1 MKLAGLTWWRNNYGS
16 ILQAYALQK
25 KINSIDGV
33 TYEIIN
39 QYGKKIT
46 SVDNFMDKVKAI
58 GIKKT
63 LQRAFWKFGVRKL
76 RRRSQNIQN
85 FVDKHLKVSQN
96 QYSEYTLQQAN
107 KEYDGFFCGSDQIW
121 NPTMEKIG
129 SMYWLGF
136 SEDSKIRIAY
146 APSIGVDRISKE
158 SQAIIR
164 KTLSRFTAV
173 SCREENGTKLI
184 NNILGEEKCIT
195 VLDPTLMVEKN
206 VWDQLCS
213 ERKYE
218 EPYIFVY
225 MLRGTKEQR
234 KMIEAFAKEK
244 KLKIVTMPFME
255 TEYTVWYDLKF
266 GDIKYWDAAPD
277 EFVSVIRYAKW
288 VFTDSFHSMIF
299 SCIYHIPFFT
309 FPKLGKAQMDR
320 ITGLQEL
327 LEIDSRM
334 INDYTDIKRVLS
346 KKIDWRR
353 VDEIIDRRR
362 KISQKYLYDSIEK
375 GRMKE

>member
-136 SEDSKIRIAY
+136 SEDSKMRIAY

-375 GRMKE
+375 GRMEE

>member
-76 RRRSQNIQN
+76 RKRSQNIQN
-85 FVDKHLKVSQN
+85 FVDKYLEVSQN

-136 SEDSKIRIAY
+136 SEDSKLRIAY
-146 APSIGVDRISKE
+146 APSIGVDQISQE
-158 SQAIIR
+158 SQRIIR
-164 KTLSRFTAV
+164 KNLSRFTAI

-234 KMIEAFAKEK
+234 KMIEAFAKKK

-266 GDIKYWDAAPD
+266 GDIKYWDAGPD

-309 FPKLGKAQMDR
+309 FPKIGKAQMDR

-334 INDYTDIKRVLS
+334 INDYIDMKKVLS

-353 VDEIIDRRR
+353 VDEIIDSRR

-375 GRMKE
+375 GRTKE